1 VTGFHSELQTAND
14 GSTSQKR
21 DETSDGST
29 SIKQDKP
36 RGWRGTYTQDPS
48 SLSCNDFKGSIVA
61 GVTLSCN
68 DSASVVAGLRRDLK
82 GGPGL
87 VDASIKTKTSHTDSM
102 YRSAEFG
109 VETSSVFHGV
119 PSSLPVSSTL
129 PPHLHIPETVRP
141 SPLSDDPPKKQTET
155 RHSHQ
160 RRFAGKRHPP
170 NSVRWTAQRLHEDKI
185 ETAKA
190 ILSLWTHPGRQLE
203 VSEIAI
209 AELNQLPDD
218 DVVEAL
224 KELRKPKRYVQG
236 TGGRKLTMRVI
247 VTTLD
252 DNHSHETQ
260 AP

>member
-1 VTGFHSELQTAND
+1 MLFDSNVTGFHSELQTAND

-21 DETSDGST
+21 DKTSDGST
-29 SIKQDKP
+29 LIKQDKP

-48 SLSCNDFKGSIVA
+48 SLSCNDFKGSI
-61 GVTLSCN
+61 
-68 DSASVVAGLRRDLK
+68 VAGLRRDLK

-160 RRFAGKRHPP
+160 
-170 NSVRWTAQRLHEDKI
+170 
-185 ETAKA
+185 
-190 ILSLWTHPGRQLE
+190 
-203 VSEIAI
+203 
-209 AELNQLPDD
+209 
-218 DVVEAL
+218 
-224 KELRKPKRYVQG
+224 
-236 TGGRKLTMRVI
+236 
-247 VTTLD
+247 
-252 DNHSHETQ
+252 
-260 AP
+260 